1 VLYDPVPLYLVAPF
15 IQILYRKTVLLLPA
29 INMSESVLHSVLRIS
44 GLDNMQC
51 GRGFSGTVG
60 SKISD
65 YFTAMDFHGD
75 IVHSLYYF
83 IIP

>member
-1 VLYDPVPLYLVAPF
+1 
-15 IQILYRKTVLLLPA
+15 
-29 INMSESVLHSVLRIS
+29 MSESVLHSVLRIS